1 MSGLRFGVIKPC
13 CIGDAVMALPVIDNL
28 VRAHPDS
35 QIEVW
40 CGRHTSAVFARHP
53 RVDDIIDMP
62 DVPALRDVPSLISS
76 LRSSSN
82 DSFFVLDR
90 SRLIAA
96 ACRLSGVRV
105 SGSVRTEPD
114 GSVHEIDRYLDTL
127 RQAGIPIDVRTPSLP
142 SCADCDGVHQS
153 LIQDLG
159 GTFVTLH
166 PGGAQ
171 NPGASMLSKRWPAE
185 NWRSVVDWL
194 QARSIPAVL
203 TGSPEE
209 RELCSSIAAG
219 TTARVAAGR
228 LSLIE
233 SAGLAA
239 SGLAFAGPDTGLA
252 HLVAA
257 TGTPT
262 IAIFGPTNP
271 AQYGPRGDNVTI
283 LAAPGSYQ
291 VGDTD
296 LRKSNAETGP
306 DTSEV
311 TVDQVVGVLGAILG
325 GSRAD
330 R

>member
-1 MSGLRFGVIKPC
+1 MPGLRFGVIKPC

-28 VRAHPDS
+28 ALAHPNS
-35 QIEVW
+35 HIEVW
-40 CGRHTSAVFARHP
+40 CGRHTSAVFAGHP
-53 RVDDIIDMP
+53 RVEKIVEIP
-62 DVPALRDVPSLISS
+62 DVPALRDIPGLILS

-96 ACRLSGVRV
+96 ACRMSGVRV
-105 SGSVRTEPD
+105 SGSVRTEVGVP
-114 GSVHEIDRYLDTL
+114 VHEIDRYLGTL
-127 RQAGIPIDVRTPSLP
+127 KQAGIPTDVRTPSLP
-142 SCADCDGVHQS
+142 AGVLCDGAHKS
-153 LIQDLG
+153 LIGDFG
-159 GTFVTLH
+159 GAFVTLH
-166 PGGAQ
+166 PGGAR
-171 NPGASMLSKRWPAE
+171 NPGSSMLSKRWPAG

-194 QARSIPAVL
+194 EARSIPAVL
-203 TGSPEE
+203 TGSPDE
-209 RELCSSIAAG
+209 RELCASIAAG
-219 TTARVAAGR
+219 TIARVAAGR
-228 LSLIE
+228 LTLIE

-271 AQYGPRGDNVTI
+271 AQYGPRGENVTI

-296 LRKSNAETGP
+296 LRKSNAKTGP

-311 TVDQVVGVLGAILG
+311 TVDQVVGALGAILD